1 MTINGRGFAG
11 TRFRAMELITILN
24 SDEGGLNSEDENAGS
39 CRSGGIIEAPGG
51 EPKRLLASNPV
62 F

>member
-1 MTINGRGFAG
+1 
-11 TRFRAMELITILN
+11 MELITIIN
-24 SDEGGLNSEDENAGS
+24 SDEGGLTPEDENAGS